1 MHFAVKSQQTQQ
13 KPASE
18 ETGLAEPRPGIDP
31 GTSILPRWR
40 STTELSGQ
48 QIKVYGTV
56 HLFDKCRVSVL
67 RHVCGGRIPH
77 PGACSRL
84 HVEGGGPPPSRC
96 TEPLRRVGHQQQASS
111 VCRRARRP
119 CTRRGRHDG
128 HPGCCGPHGNHR
140 RGAHTRH
147 GHCGNRRARHGSRLP
162 WGRYPCGY

>member
-1 MHFAVKSQQTQQ
+1 MHCAVKNQQTQQ

-67 RHVCGGRIPH
+67 HHVCGGLGSPTPAR
-77 PGACSRL
+77 ARL
-84 HVEGGGPPPSRC
+84 RHMRRRVAIA
-96 TEPLRRVGHQQQASS
+96 PLRRVGHHQASS

-128 HPGCCGPHGNHR
+128 HPGYCGPHGNHR

-162 WGRYPCGY
+162 

>member
-1 MHFAVKSQQTQQ
+1 MR
-13 KPASE
+13 
-18 ETGLAEPRPGIDP
+18 EPRPGIDP

-67 RHVCGGRIPH
+67 HHVCGGSDTPPRRVFPPPPH
-77 PGACSRL
+77 G
-84 HVEGGGPPPSRC
+84 GGGPPPSRY

-111 VCRRARRP
+111 VCRRARRL